1 MNYALAVKDTDITE
15 SQRIFVKEILDKYSF
30 LWPAIAEKIL
40 ELESEVVEIED
51 LLKNFGNRL
60 LLYSPGRV
68 NSEVYDFML
77 GYELMEGKN
86 LLGSYFFGYRNWKL
100 EFYDRVE

>member
-1 MNYALAVKDTDITE
+1 LAVKGTDITE
-15 SQRIFVKEILDKYSF
+15 SQKIFVKEILDEYSF

-40 ELESEVVEIED
+40 ELEPSVFEIED

-60 LLYSPGRV
+60 ILYSPGRV
-68 NSEVYDFML
+68 NSGAYDFML

-86 LLGSYFFGYRNWKL
+86 LLRSYFFGYRNWQL
-100 EFYDRVE
+100 EFYDKVE